1 MCLMLYMAAGRPIP
15 HQSTPSLTVE
25 NVPSERQAI
34 QQWLSLPTI
43 RFVGAHTGCSCGFP
57 SVRGEQPIEYYDGL
71 FDNSEDREKDLA
83 SIRNLLELIVQ
94 TLQSCPLIGLLPVWA
109 GDESEPPAGTIEMK
123 ASEMTP
129 ESFLLNERYLHRIT
143 R

>member
-1 MCLMLYMAAGRPIP
+1 MLYMAAGCPIP

-25 NVPSERQAI
+25 DVPSERQAI
-34 QQWLSLPTI
+34 RQWLALPTI

-57 SVRGEQPIEYYDGL
+57 SVLGDQPVEYYEGL
-71 FDNSEDREKDLA
+71 FDNSEGREKDLA
-83 SIRNLLELIVQ
+83 SIRNLLELIGQ
-94 TLQSCPLIGLLPVWA
+94 MLQSCPLIELLPVWA

-123 ASEMTP
+123 ASNMTP
-129 ESFLLNERYLHRIT
+129 ESFLLNEHYLHRIA